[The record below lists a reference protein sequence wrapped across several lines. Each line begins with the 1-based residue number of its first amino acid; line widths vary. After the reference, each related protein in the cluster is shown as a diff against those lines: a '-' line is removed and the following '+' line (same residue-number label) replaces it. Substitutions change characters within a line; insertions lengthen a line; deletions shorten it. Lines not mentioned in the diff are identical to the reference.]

1 MVAWRLRHR
10 PFIKLQTPRLEKRGV
25 SRLRALGFAND
36 IGLHAVRLIGLYKVM
51 PGFDA
56 KMWHINDCR
65 RIIRLH
71 FDQISNLK
79 RFQPLAQLQNGQ
91 GAQKPG
97 GIQGIFWCHTCQ
109 IAALLQPVHKV
120 VTQSRVTRGHERA
133 MSHDMFGIEIIDA
146 GLLPAMIVALMAGII
161 SFLSPCVLPI
171 VPPYLA
177 YMSGVSLN
185 ELSDGAGKRA
195 RAVVPA
201 LFFVLGLSTVFLF
214 LGFTASAIGT
224 VFLQYQSYFNTVA
237 GVLVMAFGAHF
248 IGIYRISFLDRE
260 ARIDAGDR
268 GGSSFGAY
276 VLGLAFAFGWT
287 PCIGPQL
294 GAILSLAASEGNVAR
309 GTTLL
314 AVYAFGL
321 GVPFIL
327 VAAFLPRLT
336 GLMGWMKRHMEQI
349 ERVMGLLLW
358 TIGLLMLTGG
368 FSAFSFWLLEHFP
381 ALAVLG

>member
-1 MVAWRLRHR
+1 
-10 PFIKLQTPRLEKRGV
+10 
-25 SRLRALGFAND
+25 
-36 IGLHAVRLIGLYKVM
+36 
-51 PGFDA
+51 
-56 KMWHINDCR
+56 
-65 RIIRLH
+65 
-71 FDQISNLK
+71 
-79 RFQPLAQLQNGQ
+79 
-91 GAQKPG
+91 
-97 GIQGIFWCHTCQ
+97 
-109 IAALLQPVHKV
+109 
-120 VTQSRVTRGHERA
+120 
-133 MSHDMFGIEIIDA
+133 MFGIEIIDA
-146 GLLPAMIVALMAGII
+146 ALLPAMFVALAAGII

-185 ELSDGAGKRA
+185 DLSESGQSRA

-201 LFFVLGLSTVFLF
+201 LFFVLGLSTVFIF

-224 VFLQYQSYFNTVA
+224 VFLQYQSYFNTIA
-237 GVLVMAFGAHF
+237 GVLVMIFGAHF
-248 IGIYRISFLDRE
+248 VGVYRIRFLDRE

-276 VLGLAFAFGWT
+276 ILGLAFAFGWT

-294 GAILSLAASEGNVAR
+294 GAILSLAASEGSVAR
-309 GTTLL
+309 GTMLL
-314 AVYAFGL
+314 AIYAIGL
-321 GVPFIL
+321 GVPFLL
-327 VAAFLPRLT
+327 VAAFLPRLQ

-368 FSAFSFWLLEHFP
+368 FSAFSFWLLETFP